1 MASACLD
8 LAFAKPNPMISFFE
22 ILSTVFQSTP
32 LPDPLQDLVEVCRRG
47 SYRSLTTR
55 IIITHNITYTMGSV
69 GAPTKGCSWKKSKG
83 WRKCGGLNSRLFLTQ
98 VGLGYWQNHYLLLH
112 CYLNSVYDLNC
123 HTYWKVWKRIKRNCN
138 ANFPLN
144 IWCQLKHDWA
154 GFAMC
159 WADSDPSSLPVRMWC
174 SANFI
179 CSGYNQCFIIQEIKN
194 KSFCT

>member
-1 MASACLD
+1 MFL
-8 LAFAKPNPMISFFE
+8 K
-22 ILSTVFQSTP
+22 
-32 LPDPLQDLVEVCRRG
+32 
-47 SYRSLTTR
+47 
-55 IIITHNITYTMGSV
+55 
-69 GAPTKGCSWKKSKG
+69 KKSKG

-194 KSFCT
+194 KSFCTLKVWIRALDGSNLSVFWVLVKVNLISSIFVRLDFDKGELTLLAHVFFLVCNSI